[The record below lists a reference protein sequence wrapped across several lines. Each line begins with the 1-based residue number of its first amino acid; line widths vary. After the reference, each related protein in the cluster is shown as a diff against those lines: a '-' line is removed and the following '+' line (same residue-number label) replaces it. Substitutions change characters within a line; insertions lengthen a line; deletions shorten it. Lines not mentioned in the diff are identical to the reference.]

1 MRSQLSPGL
10 RYRPLTASGRT
21 GDAGST
27 NGLSHSVY
35 NASTS
40 ASRGKNKSTGTVE
53 SREQESRCPAYK
65 GRNREVRLGLH
76 QTNANMSDRT
86 CRVTRQTSSTAF
98 FAAASPKNPVR
109 LARRFLCSTCHYGGR
124 GTGAGHKHQR
134 VHARV
139 VKRWGGK
146 WGLRRLTMHRRRSA
160 FGQTLWKAL
169 RSTSLSSEK
178 I

>member
-1 MRSQLSPGL
+1 MKCTKNSVITINGSVAYAARCPCVSLP
-10 RYRPLTASGRT
+10 PLPLQMPVSDTFVSR
-21 GDAGST
+21 ST
-27 NGLSHSVY
+27 NM
-35 NASTS
+35 
-40 ASRGKNKSTGTVE
+40 RG
-53 SREQESRCPAYK
+53 
-65 GRNREVRLGLH
+65 
-76 QTNANMSDRT
+76 ANMSDRT